1 MKLRFAVLALVQVCS
16 LHGVVNAQLPPR
28 LERCLPYTTLV
39 QEISA
44 MQEETRAEPE
54 PMPTPRVVISSIQ
67 FVPPTHISEYVRS
80 RIIRSIKS
88 PQYQDNA
95 KMDWLEELQ
104 DVGIRGTLQD
114 SGYFKAK
121 VKVDARLLDGN
132 ERRNSYALTLHIEE
146 GSQYRLGNVRFTPA
160 DPEKTFLAFSSSG
173 LRAHVHMRRGDL
185 FSAAKVRSSM
195 EEITKLYATKGYIDM
210 VPEPVVRNDDDGGPI
225 DLLMKIDESKQYRVG
240 KIEFLGLR
248 ESSQNRLKPQ
258 LRTGE
263 PFNKAL
269 VDELLR
275 RNKSLLP
282 ADASWQDVYL
292 TRNTKEGVVDVRFDF
307 YSCPKTVAARAS
319 R

>member
-1 MKLRFAVLALVQVCS
+1 
-16 LHGVVNAQLPPR
+16 
-28 LERCLPYTTLV
+28 
-39 QEISA
+39 
-44 MQEETRAEPE
+44 
-54 PMPTPRVVISSIQ
+54 
-67 FVPPTHISEYVRS
+67 
-80 RIIRSIKS
+80 
-88 PQYQDNA
+88 
-95 KMDWLEELQ
+95 
-104 DVGIRGTLQD
+104 
-114 SGYFKAK
+114 
-121 VKVDARLLDGN
+121 
-132 ERRNSYALTLHIEE
+132 
-146 GSQYRLGNVRFTPA
+146 
-160 DPEKTFLAFSSSG
+160 
-173 LRAHVHMRRGDL
+173 
-185 FSAAKVRSSM
+185 
-195 EEITKLYATKGYIDM
+195 M